1 MQFAYWYISGC
12 VFAAN
17 FEEFVNLYGELFT
30 LHIINKRQKNCRD
43 FLINELV

>member
-17 FEEFVNLYGELFT
+17 FKEFVNLYGELFT
-30 LHIINKRQKNCRD
+30 L
-43 FLINELV
+43 LIKDRKTAEIF